1 MRLDEDGELIVG
13 TSVLGDTYNPLVTGV
28 TSDALVAGRHSYIR
42 FFRYLEN

>member
-28 TSDALVAGRHSYIR
+28 TSDALVVVDTLHQV
-42 FFRYLEN
+42 L